1 MRKFTLSMLVLLVS
15 VFFMNQSSFGQAMHS
30 KSLNVGESG
39 IAVVH
44 TPRTND
50 SFDMADM
57 YSIDFEDEVEW
68 TFDFMP
74 WIAVDEDLLPT
85 YGMTGVTW
93 PGSGDPQAFIVF
105 NPATTDPPLT
115 DDDEIQPHS
124 GDQFGACLAAVPDG
138 SNGNDDWFISDMV
151 MIGDGA
157 SFTFWAKSYTDQ
169 YGLERFNVAVS
180 TTTPD
185 PAEFTV
191 ISGASYIEAPMAWTE
206 YTYDLSMYAGMDVY
220 VAIQCVTFDAF
231 VFMIDDLVIDPGAEP
246 SACDN
251 FDELTVGGYVADQ
264 LGGLWT
270 TWSGAPG
277 TAEDALVS
285 DLYSVSPANSILVEG
300 TTDLVRMFGDENFT
314 SGTYIFTNDIYIP
327 TGTTGYWNLQKDVI
341 IGTEWGFQIM
351 YEDDMTMVIDAGAAA
366 AAVIPYAYDTW
377 YHNEIIVDLDNDW
390 CDFYIDGVLIIGYQ
404 WTLGTFGTAGANTL
418 GSCNFY
424 ANPGAGGTP
433 PGAHFDDICFE
444 EVVVE
449 PCENFDALTAG
460 LGVAEQLGGYWT
472 TWSGGATDDAMVSDA
487 QANSDPNSF
496 VVDAAA
502 TDLIFQFGD
511 DPIAEGQWL
520 YSNYIYVPTGFS
532 GYFNVQSE
540 PTPGVDWNI
549 ELYFDDGG
557 TGSFAGQSTETFTY
571 DQDMWF
577 LVEINYDLDAGLA
590 EVLFDGVLITTFEN
604 AMTIGS
610 IDYYGSDSGGD
621 PGAYYDDVCFGEGWE
636 ISDAVCEN
644 FDALTPGLG
653 VADQLGGYWTTWSGG
668 ATDDAMVS
676 DAQANS
682 DPNSFVVD
690 AAATDLIFQFGDDPI
705 AEGQW
710 LYSNYIYVP
719 TGFSGYFNVQSEPTP
734 GVDWNIEL
742 YFDDGGTGSF
752 AGQSTETFTYDQDMW
767 FLVEINYDLDA
778 GLAEVLFDGVLITT
792 FENAMTIGSID
803 YYGSDS
809 GGDPGAYYDDVCFG
823 TGWVMTGIEEPT
835 ANSNSAVVYPN
846 PATDKITIESKNIID
861 EVRIYNN
868 MGKLVYSG
876 EFNNDQIMVNTSTY
890 ITGMYIVQVRSG
902 ETVEVRKLIIE

>member
-105 NPATTDPPLT
+105 NPATTDPPWT

-351 YEDDMTMVIDAGAAA
+351 YEDDMTMVIDAGAA

-621 PGAYYDDVCFGEGWE
+621 PGAYYDDVCFG
-636 ISDAVCEN
+636 
-644 FDALTPGLG
+644 
-653 VADQLGGYWTTWSGG
+653 
-668 ATDDAMVS
+668 
-676 DAQANS
+676 
-682 DPNSFVVD
+682 
-690 AAATDLIFQFGDDPI
+690 
-705 AEGQW
+705 
-710 LYSNYIYVP
+710 
-719 TGFSGYFNVQSEPTP
+719 
-734 GVDWNIEL
+734 
-742 YFDDGGTGSF
+742 
-752 AGQSTETFTYDQDMW
+752 
-767 FLVEINYDLDA
+767 
-778 GLAEVLFDGVLITT
+778 
-792 FENAMTIGSID
+792 
-803 YYGSDS
+803 
-809 GGDPGAYYDDVCFG
+809 

-868 MGKLVYSG
+868 MGQLVYSG

-890 ITGMYIVQVRSG
+890 ITGMYIVQVISG

>member
-1 MRKFTLSMLVLLVS
+1 MLVLLVS

-314 SGTYIFTNDIYIP
+314 SGTYIFTNDI
-327 TGTTGYWNLQKDVI
+327 
-341 IGTEWGFQIM
+341 
-351 YEDDMTMVIDAGAAA
+351 
-366 AAVIPYAYDTW
+366 
-377 YHNEIIVDLDNDW
+377 
-390 CDFYIDGVLIIGYQ
+390 
-404 WTLGTFGTAGANTL
+404 
-418 GSCNFY
+418 
-424 ANPGAGGTP
+424 
-433 PGAHFDDICFE
+433 
-444 EVVVE
+444 
-449 PCENFDALTAG
+449 
-460 LGVAEQLGGYWT
+460 
-472 TWSGGATDDAMVSDA
+472 
-487 QANSDPNSF
+487 
-496 VVDAAA
+496 
-502 TDLIFQFGD
+502 
-511 DPIAEGQWL
+511 
-520 YSNYIYVPTGFS
+520 
-532 GYFNVQSE
+532 
-540 PTPGVDWNI
+540 
-549 ELYFDDGG
+549 
-557 TGSFAGQSTETFTY
+557 
-571 DQDMWF
+571 
-577 LVEINYDLDAGLA
+577 
-590 EVLFDGVLITTFEN
+590 
-604 AMTIGS
+604 
-610 IDYYGSDSGGD
+610 
-621 PGAYYDDVCFGEGWE
+621 
-636 ISDAVCEN
+636 
-644 FDALTPGLG
+644 
-653 VADQLGGYWTTWSGG
+653 
-668 ATDDAMVS
+668 
-676 DAQANS
+676 
-682 DPNSFVVD
+682 
-690 AAATDLIFQFGDDPI
+690 
-705 AEGQW
+705 
-710 LYSNYIYVP
+710 
-719 TGFSGYFNVQSEPTP
+719 
-734 GVDWNIEL
+734 
-742 YFDDGGTGSF
+742 
-752 AGQSTETFTYDQDMW
+752 
-767 FLVEINYDLDA
+767 
-778 GLAEVLFDGVLITT
+778 
-792 FENAMTIGSID
+792 
-803 YYGSDS
+803 
-809 GGDPGAYYDDVCFG
+809 
-823 TGWVMTGIEEPT
+823 
-835 ANSNSAVVYPN
+835 
-846 PATDKITIESKNIID
+846 
-861 EVRIYNN
+861 
-868 MGKLVYSG
+868 
-876 EFNNDQIMVNTSTY
+876 
-890 ITGMYIVQVRSG
+890 
-902 ETVEVRKLIIE
+902 